1 LPNSPIHPAASRLFA
16 LLPARGD
23 NTLAARNAFGTTPI
37 NPPTSVGTAWSEP
50 VNTAE
55 SAVYIQ
61 RLLRAC
67 EAEWGLL
74 HPAQQTETIISLLPN
89 PLTERERE
97 VLACI
102 TAGLTNREIEEHLV
116 ISRNTVRTHLK
127 NLYSKLGVNGRKEA
141 IEQAQLLGLV

>member
-1 LPNSPIHPAASRLFA
+1 MAKAI
-16 LLPARGD
+16 
-23 NTLAARNAFGTTPI
+23 TLAEPGTLVRIFLDNGPAVHPLI
-37 NPPTSVGTAWSEP
+37 REVAQAEP

-55 SAVYIQ
+55 GAAYVQ
-61 RLLRAC
+61 HLLRAC
-67 EAEWGLL
+67 EAEWGAF
-74 HPAQQTETIISLLPN
+74 HPAQQTKTIISPLPD

-102 TAGLTNREIEEHLV
+102 AAGLTNREIEEHLV